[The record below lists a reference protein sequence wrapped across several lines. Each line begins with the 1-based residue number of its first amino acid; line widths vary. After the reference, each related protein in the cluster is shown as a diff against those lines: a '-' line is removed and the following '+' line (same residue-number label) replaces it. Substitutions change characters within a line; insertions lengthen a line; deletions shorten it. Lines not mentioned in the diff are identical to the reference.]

1 MTKEE
6 ALQTLIN
13 LFKRVNAVD
22 PGLSDSVIAET
33 KLPDLAWFE
42 HDLGLDPDF
51 KKHVLFRM
59 TENALRNA
67 HPSNINPVI
76 IPQDKTVFD
85 KDITIS
91 ELAAQIAKYTPK
103 TMI

>member
-1 MTKEE
+1 MTKKKV
-6 ALQTLIN
+6 LQTLIG

-22 PGLSDSVIAET
+22 PNLSDSEIGEIE
-33 KLPDLAWFE
+33 LPDLAWFE

-59 TENALRNA
+59 MENALKNA
-67 HPSNINPVI
+67 HPNNVNPVI
-76 IPQDKTVFD
+76 MPQDKTVFD
-85 KDITIS
+85 KDITID

-103 TMI
+103 RIV